1 MKKLDGWR
9 TSVLSPVV
17 AAVVKIAIHA
27 KEVGC
32 FSPTGYIIIQ
42 RHSGIFSEIRICKS
56 LQFRLIRIRHCF
68 CWCCSWLKNL
78 CYTFLQIIV
87 FTSLS
92 GRRCAENELL
102 MAVTRSVSKYSKQQK
117 HANVCVWLKQQNKQ
131 QNNKKTAQHK

>member
-56 LQFRLIRIRHCF
+56 LHFRLIRIRHCF
-68 CWCCSWLKNL
+68 CWCCSLMFMAEEFMLHLPADNCFHFPFRQAL
-78 CYTFLQIIV
+78 
-87 FTSLS
+87 
-92 GRRCAENELL
+92 RR
-102 MAVTRSVSKYSKQQK
+102 K
-117 HANVCVWLKQQNKQ
+117 
-131 QNNKKTAQHK
+131 